1 MNQRQ
6 VTFVEAVKMALQQN
20 YCNFEGRSS
29 RSEYWWFVLFNFI
42 LSAVIS
48 LVFSFSQTVELIM
61 SGVVSLALL
70 LPGLGLAVRR
80 LHDTGRSGWWLFLAL
95 IPIVGAV
102 ILLIWMIQPSQEHP
116 NQYGPE
122 PNVM

>member
-70 LPGLGLAVRR
+70 LPDSDWQCADFTIQAVAAGGCSS
-80 LHDTGRSGWWLFLAL
+80 H
-95 IPIVGAV
+95 
-102 ILLIWMIQPSQEHP
+102 
-116 NQYGPE
+116 
-122 PNVM
+122 